1 MSSRL
6 CPIHSRTTCWLLRC
20 TRVRQNTTA
29 GRCPTSCYPVMKRR
43 FVNGSSSSR
52 LNGPSVCARICW
64 KGNKVEYL
72 IISDVMYWRVP
83 YVRYAYMYAG
93 KSYSISSFV
102 CFRSFDVNSTNLSFF
117 FLMFILLSQDKLYL
131 IYSL

>member
-6 CPIHSRTTCWLLRC
+6 CPIRSRTTCWLLRC
-20 TRVRQNTTA
+20 TLVRQNTTA
-29 GRCPTSCYPVMKRR
+29 GRCPTSCCPAMKRR

-52 LNGPSVCARICW
+52 LNGPSVCVRICW

-83 YVRYAYMYAG
+83 YVRNAYMHAG

-102 CFRSFDVNSTNLSFF
+102 CLRSFDVNSTNCCLFLSFLCLF
-117 FLMFILLSQDKLYL
+117 FYHRINY
-131 IYSL
+131 I